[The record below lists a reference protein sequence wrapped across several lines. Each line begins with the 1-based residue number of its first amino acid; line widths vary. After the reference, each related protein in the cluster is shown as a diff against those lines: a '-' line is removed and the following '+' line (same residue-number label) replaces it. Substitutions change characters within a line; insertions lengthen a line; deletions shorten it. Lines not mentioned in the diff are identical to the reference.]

1 MKSKLVAKK
10 VLITILVMFETIIML
25 SGAVSNVKANNEIKP
40 TVAFKNPKVDNCN
53 CAYNDPFCE
62 HNYDIYTDGIPISFM
77 GYGIVTRLEYDVAA
91 GSYGSDYIQN
101 WNDLYKRSAIS
112 DSINPYSEYFHV
124 NVPSVMENYGV
135 RSLDEGTG
143 GLKVFTDFYYRENNS
158 LQVVYRV
165 FNQSDTAKS
174 FRLATAIDL
183 CFYNNDFATCE
194 LIKSDSGA
202 ARGFILSDDDVAV
215 TNHTGT
221 GKQLYFMLRDSKWVT
236 DVDTL
241 WLGNWRESPTA
252 YKNNMFKSNEV
263 DLNQVDSCVAFS
275 WKNRVLAA
283 GESVELSYLI
293 GYADEDM
300 YDIVYDANGG
310 TFAHGNNT
318 DTIRYVRNKTYN
330 YRDSSDLYSSN
341 AELVFKGWSTDRNAI
356 SGYTS
361 ADTFNNAAPEN
372 GQLVL
377 YAIWQPNKVHQ
388 TVNVRFEDQ
397 NGAFGEYITV
407 INDDYNIGDRV
418 YWHRPADDVYQ
429 ATTVDYTVSAAYTEY
444 VTVYRKQFSVGL
456 TKGTGIS
463 AVSGAANYRVGQSV
477 TIDATV
483 STGYTWKDWTGTFT
497 ETTKNYTFTMPSSN
511 VTLTA
516 YAHDITAPTIT
527 LSQSPT
533 AWTNGNVTLTA
544 TASDNGSGLHSS
556 GAYKWNS
563 GSYGIS
569 TTYIATTNG
578 TYTVTVRDNDGNTA
592 TASITVT
599 NIDKINPAFN
609 IGAVKSGTTASIT
622 SGTWYNTNITVNA
635 TSIDD
640 GAATTSYGKSGLHSS
655 YIKWD
660 TSGSYG
666 SFGTSTSQTITVVD
680 GSTYN
685 RTVKATVRDAVG
697 NYVEKT
703 FTVKIDKAKPL
714 VTLSQS
720 PTAWT
725 NGNVTLTATAS
736 DNGSGLHA
744 TPYSWDN
751 GSTWTAT
758 KTKTVSV
765 NGTYSVKVRDT
776 AGNIASASI
785 TVTNI
790 DKLLPSLSLSAKANG
805 TAINS
810 DAWSKYDVIVT
821 ETHSDQAATADYG
834 QSNFNTNYI
843 KWANP
848 TYGSYG
854 SSTSVTVSTSNGTVL
869 ERNVQAT
876 VQDKAGNDASASFY
890 IKIDKQ
896 APSIALSQNP
906 TAWTN
911 GDVTLSV
918 TANDG
923 SGIGLNPKP
932 YKWFSDTAF
941 NTTTQ
946 VTVAKNG
953 TYSIQVQDKLGNT
966 ATASIKVTNIDK
978 LSPNIIGLEAFAT
991 ISEIDRNEGKQT
1003 VTVTLTDPS
1012 NTDYGASGVKGGTL
1026 TVTNSDNNLS
1036 KTWTISDTGIIE
1048 IDITN
1053 KEYSE
1058 LFYGNFK
1065 VTVEAEDN
1073 VGNKST
1079 KAFDITEF
1087 TLDTELI
1094 HADNYKSS
1102 LFIKGETG
1110 LFIFYAGGYPDE
1122 VRVYFPLDAGL
1133 DQDYSATFYYTK
1145 QKAVEIGQIPFYVPL
1160 DAIEGD
1166 YTIYV
1171 ESYKNGK
1178 PLQTKSQAFQITE
1191 ETILDR
1197 LQTQLSR

>member
-1 MKSKLVAKK
+1 MLV
-10 VLITILVMFETIIML
+10 VCEIIMML
-25 SGAVSNVKANNEIKP
+25 RVAVSNVEASNEIKP
-40 TVAFKNPKVDNCN
+40 TVAFKNPKVDSCN

-62 HNYDIYTDGIPISFM
+62 HNYDIYTDGVPISFM

-135 RSLDEGTG
+135 WSLDEGTG

-174 FRLATAIDL
+174 FRLGTAIDL
-183 CFYNNDFATCE
+183 CFYDNDFATCK
-194 LIKSDSGA
+194 LIKTDSGTV
-202 ARGFILSDDDVAV
+202 RGFILSDDDVAV

-241 WLGNWRESPTA
+241 WLGNWRESSTA
-252 YKNNMFKSNEV
+252 YKRNMFESNEV

-293 GYADEDM
+293 GYADDAM
-300 YDIVYDANGG
+300 YDVIYDANGG
-310 TFAHGNNT
+310 YFNHGSTT
-318 DTIRYVRNKTYN
+318 DTIRYVRNKDYN
-330 YRDSSDLYSSN
+330 YRDVSDLYN
-341 AELVFKGWSTDRNAI
+341 ANSDLVFKGWSADRNAI

-361 ADTFNNAAPEN
+361 ADTFNNVAPEN

-397 NGAFGEYITV
+397 NGALGAYTTV
-407 INDDYNIGDRV
+407 IDGDYNIGDRV
-418 YWHRPADDVYQ
+418 YWHRPADDIYQ
-429 ATTVDYTVSAAYTEY
+429 ATTVDYTVSAAHTEY

-456 TKGTGIS
+456 SEGTGIS
-463 AVSGAANYRVGQSV
+463 SVSGAANYRVGQSV

-483 STGYTWKDWTGTFT
+483 STGYTWKNWTGTFT
-497 ETTKNYTFTMPSSN
+497 ETTKNYTFAMPSSD

-516 YAHDITAPTIT
+516 NAEDKTAPT
-527 LSQSPT
+527 
-533 AWTNGNVTLTA
+533 
-544 TASDNGSGLHSS
+544 
-556 GAYKWNS
+556 
-563 GSYGIS
+563 
-569 TTYIATTNG
+569 
-578 TYTVTVRDNDGNTA
+578 
-592 TASITVT
+592 
-599 NIDKINPAFN
+599 
-609 IGAVKSGTTASIT
+609 
-622 SGTWYNTNITVNA
+622 
-635 TSIDD
+635 
-640 GAATTSYGKSGLHSS
+640 
-655 YIKWD
+655 
-660 TSGSYG
+660 
-666 SFGTSTSQTITVVD
+666 
-680 GSTYN
+680 
-685 RTVKATVRDAVG
+685 
-697 NYVEKT
+697 
-703 FTVKIDKAKPL
+703 

-725 NGNVTLTATAS
+725 NGTVTLTATAS
-736 DNGSGLHA
+736 DAGSGLHS
-744 TPYSWDN
+744 TPYSWD
-751 GSTWTAT
+751 GGTTWTSS
-758 KTKTVSV
+758 KTKVVTT
-765 NGTYSVKVRDT
+765 NGTYSVTVRD
-776 AGNIASASI
+776 AVGNTASATI
-785 TVTNI
+785 NVTNI
-790 DKLLPSLSLSAKANG
+790 DKLLPNLSLSAKANG
-805 TAINS
+805 VAINS
-810 DAWSKYDVIVT
+810 DEWTKYDVVVS
-821 ETHSDQAATADYG
+821 EQHSDKPATTDYG

-848 TYGSYG
+848 TYDSYG

-876 VQDKAGNDASASFY
+876 VQDKAGNEASASFY
-890 IKIDKQ
+890 VKIDKQ
-896 APSIALSQNP
+896 APAVTLTQNL

-911 GDVTLSV
+911 EDVTLTV

-923 SGIGLNPKP
+923 SGIGLNSKP
-932 YKWFSDTAF
+932 YKWFSDTDF

-946 VTVAKNG
+946 VTVTKNG
-953 TYSIQVQDKLGNT
+953 TYSVMVRDKLGNT
-966 ATASIKVTNIDK
+966 ATASIIVTNIDK
-978 LSPNIIGLEAFAT
+978 LSPNIAGLEAFAT
-991 ISEIDRNEGKQT
+991 ISEIDRNEGSKT

-1012 NTDYGASGVKGGTL
+1012 NSDYGASGIKGGTL
-1026 TVTNSDNNLS
+1026 TVTNSDNGFTKTWSIGDTGTIEINITDDTTQELS
-1036 KTWTISDTGIIE
+1036 K
-1048 IDITN
+1048 
-1053 KEYSE
+1053 
-1058 LFYGNFK
+1058 LFYGNFR
-1065 VTVEAEDN
+1065 VTVIAEDN
-1073 VGNKST
+1073 VGNTST
-1079 KAFDITEF
+1079 KYIDTTEF

-1102 LFIKGETG
+1102 RFIKGETG

-1122 VRVYFPLDAGL
+1122 VRVYFPADAGL
-1133 DQDYSATFYYTK
+1133 DQDYSTVLYYTK
-1145 QKAVEIGQIPFYVPL
+1145 QKAIETGVVPFYVPL

-1178 PLQTKSQAFQITE
+1178 LLQTKSQAFEITE
-1191 ETILDR
+1191 ESILDR
-1197 LQTQLSR
+1197 LQTQLER